1 MSEPKVLY
9 EIGNS
14 DYALVGDCL
23 YPSIRGTT
31 PCNPKN
37 IRKLGGD
44 AVVVAREVLRLAAES
59 EARREALE
67 EALRDAVTLAAENAE
82 LRGLLEEAAD
92 DLTTRGAS
100 YKLVCRIRQSLGK
113 GDERG

>member
-1 MSEPKVLY
+1 MSEPKVLH

-44 AVVVAREVLRLAAES
+44 AVVVAREVLRLAAE
-59 EARREALE
+59 
-67 EALRDAVTLAAENAE
+67 NAE
-82 LRGLLEEAAD
+82 LRGLLEEVDGLPESAQFPGDAHPVFYIPR
-92 DLTTRGAS
+92 DLRD
-100 YKLVCRIRQSLGK
+100 RIRQALHREG
-113 GDERG
+113 E